1 MACRMSVFLNM
12 ENSVLL
18 RNILS
23 RHWYDM
29 SPLEVKIFITL
40 YWLAD
45 PDSRQLSI
53 SFQRLSDKL
62 HMSTNVLIPQLEN
75 LMLRELIA
83 FRSEVHPSRESRIK
97 ILSENETQD
106 MHNQDDLFAKIVE
119 PVDEASAYV
128 NDNVSN
134 KNNTPL
140 NVNDNV
146 AGAEKKSTD
155 GAQDN
160 RAELTARQI
169 AKAMGDEKNIALYE
183 AYLNRYP
190 NEAILKAYNQVLQT
204 PRHRIKKSPGAY
216 FTFLVRRYGGKTA

>member
-1 MACRMSVFLNM
+1 MSVFLNM

-53 SFQRLSDKL
+53 SFQRLFDKL

-155 GAQDN
+155 GAQAE
-160 RAELTARQI
+160 RRELTARQI
-169 AKAMGDEKNIALYE
+169 AKALGDEKNIALYE

-190 NEAILKAYNQVLQT
+190 NEVILKAYNQVLQT
-204 PRHRIKKSPGAY
+204 PHHRIKKSPGAY
-216 FTFLVRRYGGKTA
+216 FTFLVRRYGGKTV

>member
-1 MACRMSVFLNM
+1 MFVFLNM

-45 PDSRQLSI
+45 PDSRQISI
-53 SFQRLSDKL
+53 SLQRLSGKL

-83 FRSEVHPSRESRIK
+83 FRSEMHPSRENHIK

-119 PVDEASAYV
+119 PADEASAYV

-134 KNNTPL
+134 KNNTSL
-140 NVNDNV
+140 NGNDNV
-146 AGAEKKSTD
+146 NVASAEKKSTD
-155 GAQDN
+155 GAQAN

-169 AKAMGDEKNIALYE
+169 AKALGDEKNIALYE

-204 PRHRIKKSPGAY
+204 PHHRIKKSPGAY
-216 FTFLVRRYGGKTA
+216 FTFLVRRYGGKSA

>member
-1 MACRMSVFLNM
+1 MSVFLNM

-45 PDSRQLSI
+45 PDSGELSI
-53 SFQRLSDKL
+53 SLQRLSNKL
-62 HMSTNVLIPQLEN
+62 HVSVEVLVPQLEE
-75 LMLRELIA
+75 LMVRELIA
-83 FRSEVHPSRESRIK
+83 FKREKHPSLENHIK
-97 ILSENETQD
+97 ILSENKTQD
-106 MHNQDDLFAKIVE
+106 MHNQDELFAKIVE
-119 PVDEASAYV
+119 PADESAAYV

-140 NVNDNV
+140 NVNV

-155 GAQDN
+155 GSQAD
-160 RAELTARQI
+160 RPELTARQI
-169 AKAMGDEKNIALYE
+169 AKALGDEKNIALYE

-190 NEAILKAYNQVLQT
+190 NEVILKAYNQVLQT
-204 PRHRIKKSPGAY
+204 PHHRIKKSPGAY
-216 FTFLVRRYGGKTA
+216 FTFLVRRYGGKAA